1 MSKENAKKLI
11 QERSSLLLELNSLSL
26 LLHGSWVE
34 RYSVCSR
41 KNCKCRKGEY
51 HGPRRYLVINENGKQ
66 RQKYIPNGQVK
77 TALEGVQQYR
87 RSREIMDRITR
98 INLVLMKEGEYEQ

>member
-1 MSKENAKKLI
+1 MKDLKKKRDDLLN
-11 QERSSLLLELNSLSL
+11 ELRSFKQ

-41 KNCKCRKGEY
+41 ENCKCRRGEK

-66 RQKYIPNGQVK
+66 KQKYIPNSQVLAVK
-77 TALEGVQQYR
+77 KGIEEYKQMQEIIMEITKINVQLIREGNYV
-87 RSREIMDRITR
+87 SE
-98 INLVLMKEGEYEQ
+98 